1 MTAKPTVPTLLIGC
15 AVAALLPAGP
25 AAAEPW
31 IPPDNPLEFVIAR
44 DGSEIGRQVLTF
56 ARDGARLIVDTR
68 VEIAVKRFFVTVHR
82 FERAARSVWRDGLIE
97 SYTASTD
104 NNGKKSRLSIAVQG
118 DRLAI
123 RANGRSRNVAR
134 TMKIPEFWNI
144 DILSEK
150 SVIDTVT
157 GDVNEVAVS
166 PPEKTVLEVGGRK
179 IRARRYTVTGKA
191 TRDLWYDDKGGLL
204 QISRKAR
211 DGSTILTRRRF

>member
-1 MTAKPTVPTLLIGC
+1 MKPPLFHLLLGC
-15 AVAALLPAGP
+15 ALAVALPPGP
-25 AAAEPW
+25 GAAEPW
-31 IPPDNPLEFVIAR
+31 VPPGGKLEFTIAR

-56 ARDGARLIVDTR
+56 TRDGARLTVDTR

-82 FERAARSVWRDGLIE
+82 FERTARSVWRDGLVE

-104 NNGKKSRLSIAVQG
+104 NNGKKSSLSIAARG
-118 DRLAI
+118 DRLTI
-123 RANGRSRNVAR
+123 RANGQSRSVAR
-134 TMKIPEFWNI
+134 MTKIPEFWNI

-157 GDVNEVAVS
+157 GDVNEIAVS

-179 IRARRYTVTGKA
+179 IPARRFRVTGKA
-191 TRDLWYDDKGGLL
+191 ARDFWYDDKGGLL

-211 DGSTILTRRRF
+211 DGSTILTRRQF